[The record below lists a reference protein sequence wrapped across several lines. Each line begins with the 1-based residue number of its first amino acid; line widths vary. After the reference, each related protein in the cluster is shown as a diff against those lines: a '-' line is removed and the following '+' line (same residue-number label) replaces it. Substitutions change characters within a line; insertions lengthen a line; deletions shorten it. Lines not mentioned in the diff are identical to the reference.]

1 MVISTARPEME
12 STAKQ
17 SKRPIRVLVCD
28 DVAPVRMGLRMA
40 LELEQDFE
48 VVGEAADGQE
58 AIDLAARLAPDLVL
72 MDLRMP
78 GGMDGLAAAEEIVEH
93 GLARAVVILTIYGD
107 PLVRQ
112 QAEAVGVTDFL
123 DKASGTT
130 DLFATARRAV
140 YAGN

>member
-1 MVISTARPEME
+1 MVISTSKQETE

-17 SKRPIRVLVCD
+17 FKHPIRVLVCD

-78 GGMDGLAAAEEIVEH
+78 RMDGLAAAEEIVAH
-93 GLARAVVILTIYGD
+93 GLARAVVILTIYDD
-107 PLVRQ
+107 PRVRQ